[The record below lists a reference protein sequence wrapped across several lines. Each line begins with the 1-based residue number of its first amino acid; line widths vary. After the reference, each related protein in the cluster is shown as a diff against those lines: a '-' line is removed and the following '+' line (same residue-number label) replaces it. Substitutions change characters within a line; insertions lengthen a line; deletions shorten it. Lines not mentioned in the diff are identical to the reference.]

1 MIVKM
6 AFRNIFRHR
15 IRSVLTLASLAFGIF
30 FIIVGIGINIGME
43 RRIIKIMKEIETGD
57 YKLYGKGYFEEKYEN
72 IDDRLDFLISKD
84 VVPILKKY
92 DHSSRLVFSGII
104 TDGRYDYPVRVIGGD
119 REIEDRFFKRSS
131 YLTHGSLGVVISTNL
146 AKDLNLQVGD
156 PFVLMGTTA
165 KESLNAIDLVV
176 TGIIKTGG
184 LEFDFNTVLID
195 LKSAQEFAETDD
207 INDIVLRGEISPAD
221 LSSLEK
227 LGVETISYLD
237 ELFDLIVITKLK
249 VKVVV
254 ILSLIILF
262 MSGVGIVNTMLMA
275 MLERQKEIGV
285 LMANGLKPKEIMK
298 LFLLEG
304 SILGGIGSSIGFILG
319 GSLVYYYELV
329 GIPIP
334 SFAHDLSTTIP
345 LSDRIYGYFDL
356 KLNLLFLIFGV
367 VIAAI
372 ASFYPAYRA
381 TQLNPIDVIRE

>member
-1 MIVKM
+1 MILKM
-6 AFRNIFRHR
+6 AFRNMFRHR

-30 FIIVGIGINIGME
+30 FVIVGIGLNVGME
-43 RRIIKIMKEIETGD
+43 RRIIKIMRETETGD
-57 YKLYGKGYFEEKYEN
+57 YKLYGKGYFEDKYEN
-72 IDDRLDFLISKD
+72 IDDRLDFLISRE

-104 TDGRYDYPVRVIGGD
+104 TDGRYDYPVRVIGED
-119 REIEDRFFKRSS
+119 MEIEDNFFKRSS
-131 YLTHGSLGVVISTNL
+131 YLTHGNLGVVISTTL

-156 PFVLMGTTA
+156 SFVLMGTTA

-184 LEFDFNTVLID
+184 LEFDLNTVLID
-195 LKSAQEFAETDD
+195 LKSAQEFAETND
-207 INDIVLRGEISPAD
+207 INDIVLRGEISPVD
-221 LSSLEK
+221 LNSLEN
-227 LGVETISYLD
+227 LGVESISYLD
-237 ELFDLIVITKLK
+237 ELFDLIVVTKLK
-249 VKVVV
+249 IKVVI
-254 ILSLIILF
+254 ILSCIILL

-275 MLERQKEIGV
+275 MLERQKEIGI

-304 SILGGIGSSIGFILG
+304 SILGGIGSGIGFILG

-329 GIPIP
+329 GIPMP
-334 SFAHDLSTTIP
+334 SLAHELSTTIP
-345 LSDRIYGYFDL
+345 LSDRIYGHFDL
-356 KLNLLFLIFGV
+356 KLNLLFLVFGV

-372 ASFYPAYRA
+372 ASFYPAYKA

>member
-1 MIVKM
+1 MILKM
-6 AFRNIFRHR
+6 AFRNMFRHR
-15 IRSVLTLASLAFGIF
+15 IRSVLTLTSLAFGIF
-30 FIIVGIGINIGME
+30 FIIVGIGLNVGME
-43 RRIIKIMKEIETGD
+43 RRIIKIMKETETGD

-72 IDDRLDFLISKD
+72 IDDRLDYLISKEVD
-84 VVPILKKY
+84 PILKKY
-92 DHSSRLVFSGII
+92 DHSSRLVFSGTI

-119 REIEDRFFKRSS
+119 REIEDSFFKRSS
-131 YLTHGSLGVVISTNL
+131 YLTHGNLGVVISTTL

-156 PFVLMGTTA
+156 SFILMGTTA
-165 KESLNAIDLVV
+165 KESLNAIDLIV

-184 LEFDFNTVLID
+184 LEFDLNTVLID
-195 LKSAQEFAETDD
+195 LKAAQEFAETDD
-207 INDIVLRGEISPAD
+207 INDIVLRGEISPSD
-221 LSSLEK
+221 LTSLEE

-237 ELFDLIVITKLK
+237 ELFDIIVITKLK
-249 VKVVV
+249 VKVVI

-275 MLERQKEIGV
+275 MLERQKEIGI

-304 SILGGIGSSIGFILG
+304 SILGGIGSGIGFILG

-329 GIPIP
+329 GIPLP
-334 SFAHDLSTTIP
+334 SLAHELTTTIP
-345 LSDRIYGYFDL
+345 LSDRIYGHFDL
-356 KLNLLFLIFGV
+356 KLNLLFFIFGV

>member
-1 MIVKM
+1 MILKM

-30 FIIVGIGINIGME
+30 FIIVGIGLNIGME
-43 RRIIKIMKEIETGD
+43 RRIIKIMRETETGD
-57 YKLYGKGYFEEKYEN
+57 YKLYGKSYFKEKYEN
-72 IDDRLDFLISKD
+72 IDDRLDYLISKE
-84 VVPILKKY
+84 VTPILKKY
-92 DHSSRLVFSGII
+92 DHSSRLVFSGVI
-104 TDGRYDYPVRVIGGD
+104 TDGKYDYPVRVIGGD
-119 REIEDRFFKRSS
+119 REIEDSFFKRSS
-131 YLTHGSLGVVISTNL
+131 YLIHGSLGVVISSTL

-195 LKSAQEFAETDD
+195 LKSAQEFAETDH
-207 INDIVLRGEISPAD
+207 INDIVLRGEISPVD
-221 LSSLEK
+221 LSKLDE
-227 LGVETISYLD
+227 LGVEVISYFD

-249 VKVVV
+249 VKVVI

-275 MLERQKEIGV
+275 MLERQKEIGI

-329 GIPIP
+329 GIPTP
-334 SFAHDLSTTIP
+334 SLAHELSTTIP
-345 LSDRIYGYFDL
+345 LSDRIYGYFDF
-356 KLNLLFLIFGV
+356 KLNLLFLIFGI
-367 VIAAI
+367 VIAAM